1 MVLSFAI
8 PGRSQDLKADE
19 IVSKH
24 LASVGTADLRY
35 GDTDISLVGDV
46 VLTVARISARDVV
59 GKVVLASQGK
69 KSLFAMTLPLVTYP
83 MEKMISDGK
92 DLSIAQPTETSRSAL
107 GEYLFTNQSLI
118 QGGLLGGVLHK
129 GWTLNDLAGRKAR
142 VSTNGTKKVDGREAY
157 ILSYEPNKGGGITIK
172 LFFDKETFHHVKTEY
187 SRMLSAQ
194 MGATPD
200 ISSRQSES
208 YENLTEEFGDFKT
221 EKGLTLPR
229 AYKLTLYI
237 QRAGSLKE
245 YVYKFTLDD
254 IYYNQK
260 LDPNTF
266 VPTSR

>member
-1 MVLSFAI
+1 MVLVI
-8 PGRSQDLKADE
+8 VGRSQELKAED
-19 IVSKH
+19 IVARH
-24 LASVGTADLRY
+24 VASIGTADLRS
-35 GDTDISLVGDV
+35 GDTDISIVGDI
-46 VLTVARISARDVV
+46 VLNVARTSARDVA
-59 GKVVLASQGK
+59 GKAVLASQGK
-69 KSLFAMTLPLVTYP
+69 KSLFAITLPLTTYP

-92 DLSIAQPTETSRSAL
+92 GLSIAQPTETSRSAL
-107 GEYLFTNQSLI
+107 GEYLYNNQVII
-118 QGGLLGGVLHK
+118 QGGLLGGVLNK

-142 VSTNGTKKVDGREAY
+142 VSSSGTKKIGDRDAY
-157 ILSYEPNKGGGITIK
+157 VLTYEPNKGGGVTIK

-208 YENLTEEFGDFKT
+208 YENLTEDFSDFKT
-221 EKGLTLPR
+221 DKGLTLPR
-229 AYKLTLYI
+229 GYKLTLYI

-245 YVYKFTLDD
+245 YEYKFTFSDF
-254 IYYNQK
+254 YYNQK